1 MSISPWSLNTRLDVQ
16 RRSTDKGCSVS
27 AQTGQLQLLS
37 WNRAES
43 PMLLG
48 CPWVLS
54 CWTVFFLC
62 LFFYSVKKTISGL
75 LLQGLKE
82 KKTNIVSIT
91 EPFLLPVFTFY
102 NAGLFQIN
110 EFEGVPLEYAAG
122 LHSTHSSPKGQ
133 SSKFTETRSQWLL
146 GSVYIVGEE

>member
-1 MSISPWSLNTRLDVQ
+1 MYRGVQ
-16 RRSTDKGCSVS
+16 QIRAAACQLKPGSFNSFPGTEQSRQCCYVVLESFLVGQSFFS
-27 AQTGQLQLLS
+27 AFSFILL
-37 WNRAES
+37 
-43 PMLLG
+43 
-48 CPWVLS
+48 
-54 CWTVFFLC
+54 
-62 LFFYSVKKTISGL
+62 KKKISGL

-91 EPFLLPVFTFY
+91 KPFLLPVFTFY

-110 EFEGVPLEYAAG
+110 EFEGVPLGYAAG